1 MTDKLKHL
9 QVQRLDRHIVQ
20 IRVCDRP
27 NDGWIAAV
35 RKSLGMSVRQ
45 LAERIGT
52 TQQSTARLETNEADH
67 SITLKSLRKVA
78 EALDCRVVY
87 ALIPNEGSLEAII
100 RKQAVKK
107 ASEIVKDVDH
117 TMQLEAQGVGNVQ
130 EKIKEIAEDLAKN
143 PNSKLWD

>member
-1 MTDKLKHL
+1 MSDKLKNL
-9 QVQRLDRHIVQ
+9 QIQTLDRHIAD

-27 NDGWIAAV
+27 NEGWIAAI

-45 LAERIGT
+45 LAERIGV
-52 TQQSTARLETNEADH
+52 TQQSTARLESNEAED
-67 SITLKSLRKVA
+67 SITLKSLRKAA

-87 ALIPNEGSLEAII
+87 ALIPNEGSLDATI

-107 ASEIVKDVDH
+107 ATEIVKDVDH
-117 TMQLEAQGVGNVQ
+117 SMQLEAQGVGNVDT
-130 EKIKEIAEDLAKN
+130 KIKEMADDLAKT